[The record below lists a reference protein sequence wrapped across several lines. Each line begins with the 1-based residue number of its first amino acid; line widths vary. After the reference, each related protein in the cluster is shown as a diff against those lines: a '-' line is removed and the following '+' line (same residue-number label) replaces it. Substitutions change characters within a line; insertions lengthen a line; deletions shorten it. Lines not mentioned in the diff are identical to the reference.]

1 MSECSFYISQQLI
14 DIKNYRWCF
23 LKPSQYYTEG
33 YKHKRKLVTEASNVS
48 FHSGN
53 VSGNYS
59 LGKLFLERNFNY
71 DICCHDQNP
80 SGCSSTKIYKWFYII
95 MTFMWLIFN

>member
-59 LGKLFLERNFNY
+59 SGKFFWKGTS
-71 DICCHDQNP
+71 ITT
-80 SGCSSTKIYKWFYII
+80 SAVMIKIHLVVVRQKYTSDFILS
-95 MTFMWLIFN
+95 WLSCD